1 MDSFIGHLAPAFNLI
16 ATDRKLVSLSSLRGE
31 KVVLLF
37 FPAAFSS
44 TCDSEMCY
52 LRDNF
57 AEYKKLDAKIFGIST
72 DTFWTLAKYK
82 EDQKIP
88 FELLSDFN
96 KIASRAYNSLY
107 EEFILGMLGVT
118 KRSSFVLD
126 RQGVIR
132 HQEILESA
140 NILPNFEE
148 IRRTL
153 QEMA

>member
-1 MDSFIGHLAPAFNLI
+1 MDSFIGHIAPAFNLI

-44 TCDSEMCY
+44 TCDSEMYY

-57 AEYKKLDAKIFGIST
+57 ADYQKLDAKVFGIST

-96 KIASRAYNSLY
+96 KTTSKAYDSLY
-107 EEFILGMLGVT
+107 EEFILGMLGVS
-118 KRSSFVLD
+118 KRATFVID
-126 RQGVIR
+126 RQGVIQY
-132 HQEILESA
+132 QEILDSA
-140 NILPNFEE
+140 NILPNFEDIRGILRE
-148 IRRTL
+148 IP
-153 QEMA
+153 